1 MNEVEINKLI
11 EEMFEEN
18 YQIEQVTSGSLLT
31 DDIKQLALLQV
42 KLYYKRLK
50 EIAEKVTHTEVKLTL
65 PDQKT
70 RAGRNFTIEG
80 VVDIVKEDDDTWMYD
95 IKTHDAEYINA
106 NKEFYSNQ
114 LNVYAHIWQNLRKQ
128 ELQHT
133 AVISTSI
140 PTKLKEALQ
149 SGDNGFIEHELQK
162 WEPVIELPY
171 DTERVD
177 ATIED
182 FAHVVDC
189 IEEKKFTPPAVEKLR
204 TRFEGTKTT
213 FGTFVCRN
221 CDARFSC
228 KAFRDFVLGSGQ
240 SLKGNF
246 QKYFNEFVPDTVQ
259 EEWVNTHLGKQ
270 EFWEQTFLQLF
281 EDEK

>member
-1 MNEVEINKLI
+1 MKEEEINILI

-18 YQIEQVTSGSLLT
+18 YQIEQVTSGSLLA

-50 EIAEKVTHTEVKLTL
+50 EIAEKVTQTEVKLTL

-70 RAGRNFTIEG
+70 RSERNFTIEG

-95 IKTHDAEYINA
+95 IKTHDSEYINA

-128 ELQHT
+128 ELHHT
-133 AVISTSI
+133 AVISTSLPAI
-140 PTKLKEALQ
+140 LKEALQ
-149 SGDNGFIEHELQK
+149 TEDKGFLEHELNK

-171 DTERVD
+171 DIAKVD
-177 ATIED
+177 ATIKD
-182 FAHVVDC
+182 FAYVVDC
-189 IEEKKFTPPAVEKLR
+189 IEEKKFIPPPVEKLR

-246 QKYFNEFVPDTVQ
+246 QKYFNEFIPDTIQ

-270 EFWEQTFLQLF
+270 QFWEQAFLQLF
-281 EDEK
+281 E

>member
-1 MNEVEINKLI
+1 MKEEEINTLI
-11 EEMFEEN
+11 EQMFEEN
-18 YQIEQVTSGSLLT
+18 YQIEQVTSGSLLA

-70 RAGRNFTIEG
+70 DSGRNFTIEG

-95 IKTHDAEYINA
+95 IKTHDSEYINA

-114 LNVYAHIWQNLRKQ
+114 LNVYAHIWRNLRKQ
-128 ELQHT
+128 ELNHT
-133 AVISTSI
+133 AVISTSL
-140 PTKLKEALQ
+140 PSRLKDALQ
-149 SGDNGFIEHELQK
+149 SGDESFLEHEMNK
-162 WEPVIELPY
+162 WDPVIELPY
-171 DTERVD
+171 DTEKVG
-177 ATIED
+177 ATISD
-182 FAHVVDC
+182 FAGVVDC
-189 IEEKKFTPPAVEKLR
+189 IEEKRFTPPSVEKLKVK
-204 TRFEGTKTT
+204 FEGTKAS

-228 KAFRDFVLGSGQ
+228 KAFRDYILGSGQ

-246 QKYFNEFVPDTVQ
+246 QKYFNEFVPDTEQ

-270 EFWEQTFLQLF
+270 EFWGQTFLQLF
-281 EDEK
+281 EEE

>member
-1 MNEVEINKLI
+1 MKEEEINTLI
-11 EEMFEEN
+11 EQMFEEN
-18 YQIEQVTSGSLLT
+18 YQIEQVTSGSLLA
-31 DDIKQLALLQV
+31 DDIKQLALLQI

-70 RAGRNFTIEG
+70 ESGRNFTIEG
-80 VVDIVKEDDDTWMYD
+80 VVDIVKEDEDTWMYD
-95 IKTHDAEYINA
+95 IKTHDSEYINA
-106 NKEFYSNQ
+106 NKEFYSKQ

-128 ELQHT
+128 ELNHT
-133 AVISTSI
+133 AVISTSL
-140 PTKLKEALQ
+140 PTRLKEAVLNK
-149 SGDNGFIEHELQK
+149 DEALLEHELNK
-162 WEPVIELPY
+162 WDPVIELPY
-171 DTERVD
+171 NTDNVN
-177 ATIED
+177 ATISD
-182 FAHVVDC
+182 FADVVDC
-189 IEEKKFTPPAVEKLR
+189 IEEKKFSPPTVEKLR
-204 TRFEGTKTT
+204 KKFEGTKAT

-228 KAFRDFVLGSGQ
+228 KAFRDYILGSGQ

-246 QKYFNEFVPDTVQ
+246 QKYFNEFLPDTVQ

-281 EDEK
+281 EEE

>member
-1 MNEVEINKLI
+1 MKEEEINLLI

-18 YQIEQVTSGSLLT
+18 YQIEQVTSGSLLA

-70 RAGRNFTIEG
+70 QSGRNFTIEG

-95 IKTHDAEYINA
+95 IKTHDSEYINA
-106 NKEFYSNQ
+106 NKEFYSDQ

-128 ELQHT
+128 ELHHT
-133 AVISTSI
+133 AVISTSF
-140 PTKLKEALQ
+140 PARLKEALQ
-149 SGDNGFIEHELQK
+149 NEDIAFLEHELEK

-171 DTERVD
+171 ETEKVD
-177 ATIED
+177 ATIND
-182 FAHVVDC
+182 FAHVVDS
-189 IEEKKFTPPAVEKLR
+189 IEEKKFTPPPVEKLR

-246 QKYFNEFVPDTVQ
+246 QKYFNEFVPDTTQ
-259 EEWVNTHLGKQ
+259 EEWVNIHLGKQ
-270 EFWEQTFLQLF
+270 QFWEQPFLQLF
-281 EDEK
+281 EEEK